1 VIASS
6 KILQKFRAEP
16 APGKYTSKRCSS
28 SYDHPF
34 DGERARINQLR
45 RFPRPGTPRL
55 LLLAPLSGGPV
66 ALSRAALTRRAL
78 LAVLLGA
85 VAVGGLFGCGSR
97 AKGPPPA
104 LPAYGGEQAALF
116 SDLFRPELF
125 RMDGATPP
133 EDDGLLGERW
143 QRADSVLPVRVVTMN
158 RETRG
163 EVKNYTVVVQP
174 TAETL
179 RGQAVPGAV
188 TLTVADRSPAFA
200 WLDIIG
206 DKWVGTRLLLFLRY
220 YEDGPHFYGT
230 VDSAPVRMA
239 LSRVKLDPSPRP
251 AD

>member
-16 APGKYTSKRCSS
+16 APGKYTSERCSS
-28 SYDHPF
+28 SHDHPF

-45 RFPRPGTPRL
+45 RFPRPGSARF
-55 LLLAPLSGGPV
+55 
-66 ALSRAALTRRAL
+66 ALSTPLLTQRAVLVLLVAAAALG
-78 LAVLLGA
+78 GA
-85 VAVGGLFGCGSR
+85 VGCGSR
-97 AKGPPPA
+97 SSGPPPA

-125 RMDGATPP
+125 HIDGATPP
-133 EDDGLLGERW
+133 EEEGLLAERW
-143 QRADSVLPVRVVTMN
+143 QRADSVVPVRVVTTN

-163 EVKNYTVVVQP
+163 EVSAYTVVVEP
-174 TAETL
+174 TADRL
-179 RGQAVPGAV
+179 RGRPVPGAV
-188 TLTVADRSPAFA
+188 TLNVADRSPAFA
-200 WLDIIG
+200 WLDGIG
-206 DKWVGTRLLLFLRY
+206 EKWVGTRLLLFLRY

-251 AD
+251 AE